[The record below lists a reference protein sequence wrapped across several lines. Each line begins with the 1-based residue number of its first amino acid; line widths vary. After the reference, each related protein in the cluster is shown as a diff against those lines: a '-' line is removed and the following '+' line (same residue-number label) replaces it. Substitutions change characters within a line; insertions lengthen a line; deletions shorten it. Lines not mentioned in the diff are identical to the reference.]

1 MGGITPG
8 AAKIA
13 LPESVASPS
22 EYKFGINV
30 ESPTSAGD
38 LKDLQKMS
46 PSRTS
51 HRSSGGK
58 EDELASVAKAD
69 VPAVSYKPFNIY
81 AAVTD
86 FLSCASHSRRHLVQ
100 GREARRKLET
110 T

>member
-1 MGGITPG
+1 MGGVTPG

-22 EYKFGINV
+22 EFRFGVNV

-38 LKDLQKMS
+38 FKDLQKMS

-58 EDELASVAKAD
+58 EDELGSVAKGD
-69 VPAVSYKPFNIY
+69 VPTVSSPTIQHIRSS
-81 AAVTD
+81 D
-86 FLSCASHSRRHLVQ
+86 
-100 GREARRKLET
+100 
-110 T
+110 